1 MRKLDYFKVNKYS
14 SIDENILYISSNILE
29 ILSSGNKSL
38 EKIIENYQRKYSSD
52 LSLNMETNIYLAIL
66 FLFETGKINLK
77 NKKIRLDVEKI
88 DFK

>member
-1 MRKLDYFKVNKYS
+1 MDYFKVNKYS

>member
-38 EKIIENYQRKYSSD
+38 EKIIENYQRKYSSN